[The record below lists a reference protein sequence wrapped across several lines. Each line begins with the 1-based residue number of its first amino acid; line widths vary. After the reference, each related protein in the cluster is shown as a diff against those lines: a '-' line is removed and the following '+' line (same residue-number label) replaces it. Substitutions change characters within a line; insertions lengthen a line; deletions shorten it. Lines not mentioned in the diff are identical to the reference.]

1 MERGDGM
8 ERNCAVLTAPL
19 PGTRLGTGTEP
30 QEVAGQVASP
40 SFPNVIPY
48 SLGITEEECSQQGYT
63 GLLPACPVCVS
74 RAGVN

>member
-1 MERGDGM
+1 MERGGGM
-8 ERNCAVLTAPL
+8 ERNRAVLTAPL
-19 PGTRLGTGTEP
+19 PGTGLGTGTEP
-30 QEVAGQVASP
+30 QEVAGRVASP